1 MPDAGWYTI
10 LMGELRTGRTRTTTS
25 PHQKTHATRAS
36 PRAFRCLVVRRPNEL
51 VEHPKRWA
59 SPLPSRRRSRRNI
72 RRSVRH
78 RERGSASFGAVILYS
93 RWSQENVQSALAPKA
108 MSKPAPL
115 RARPTRRMPAHSR
128 T

>member
-36 PRAFRCLVVRRPNEL
+36 PRASRCLVVRRPNEL

-72 RRSVRH
+72 RLIENPPRRCGLLVASRDLDGLA
-78 RERGSASFGAVILYS
+78 REPSAGLG
-93 RWSQENVQSALAPKA
+93 LAY
-108 MSKPAPL
+108 
-115 RARPTRRMPAHSR
+115 
-128 T
+128 